1 MTVESVGRDK
11 ALYAEKRR
19 YKLSREFNFF
29 CHLLRGRHRI
39 FDCFW
44 LYNNPVLSTYS
55 GSVTSLPVA
64 YISLCSVFTFHFI
77 SVFYLQLNFKM
88 HLFELS
94 AFENQEAH
102 SEEDFRFEKSLKVS
116 LFNRISISLFSSY
129 VLNVKI
135 LGGCRNSKICGL
147 SFIMLLITVKQH
159 SCRSRRKKSELLLHR
174 WNKNFL
180 AYCMFIV
187 NVWNCVVVC
196 KFAVFWKTQ
205 KSTYAGLWWLLL
217 TIWGASLLSLNTAFL
232 IPMILLRQSFE
243 SVLLNKWVYI
253 FNLADN

>member
-1 MTVESVGRDK
+1 MLAGIKHFTQKRGDTNYHGNSIFFVIFYVEDTESLIAFGCIIILFSLPHSV
-11 ALYAEKRR
+11 
-19 YKLSREFNFF
+19 
-29 CHLLRGRHRI
+29 
-39 FDCFW
+39 
-44 LYNNPVLSTYS
+44 
-55 GSVTSLPVA
+55 SVTSLPVA

-77 SVFYLQLNFKM
+77 SVFYLQLNFEM

-174 WNKNFL
+174 
-180 AYCMFIV
+180 
-187 NVWNCVVVC
+187 
-196 KFAVFWKTQ
+196 
-205 KSTYAGLWWLLL
+205 
-217 TIWGASLLSLNTAFL
+217 
-232 IPMILLRQSFE
+232 
-243 SVLLNKWVYI
+243 
-253 FNLADN
+253 